1 MNSYY
6 DRYCEALGKPIE
18 ARTNALIGGVSALAR
33 SQAETEFQILQ
44 GINPITDINLA
55 ELVEERLQNA
65 PQQPATMWD
74 LLRSE
79 QTQRLAILKLA
90 CDFRAMFA
98 IVLSLLAGMAIG
110 GVSIAI
116 LLKGGNQTHGN
127 CTAEAITQDSE
138 PRNQPAVPIGYDRAG
153 QAPFNPDPSAPGAGD
168 PSL

>member
-1 MNSYY
+1 
-6 DRYCEALGKPIE
+6 
-18 ARTNALIGGVSALAR
+18 RTNALIGGVSALAR

-55 ELVEERLQNA
+55 GLVEERLQNA

-98 IVLSLLAGMAIG
+98 VVLSLLVGMAIG

-116 LLKGGNQTHGN
+116 LLKGGQPTHGN
-127 CTAEAITQDSE
+127 CTAEAITQDTES
-138 PRNQPAVPIGYDRAG
+138 RTQPAVPAG
-153 QAPFNPDPSAPGAGD
+153 HDWAGPTSFNPDPSATGAGD
-168 PSL
+168 PSI